1 MHGQAKNMTP
11 MSQPAEI
18 QKPPHKRRNA
28 PETKARIIESAQQL
42 FAAHGYA
49 QAGIREIATHA
60 GVAVSLVPQHFGS
73 KAELFEAA
81 LLEAMAASTVLDV
94 PRDRLGRH
102 LVDVVL
108 NGGDMRLP
116 AMVVLST
123 GDPDAREITARV
135 TRDRIITDLAQ
146 RLGAPD
152 ARDRALEITMLA
164 TGFLIYARQLPVGE
178 VSERTQTKFAQ
189 LLQAIVDES

>member
-1 MHGQAKNMTP
+1 MA
-11 MSQPAEI
+11 QPA
-18 QKPPHKRRNA
+18 KPERPPRKRRNA
-28 PETKARIIESAQQL
+28 SETKARIIKSAQQL

-81 LLEAMAASTVLDV
+81 LTEAMAASTALEG
-94 PRDRLGRH
+94 PREQLGRK
-102 LVDVVL
+102 LVDLVV

-135 TRDRIITDLAQ
+135 TRERIITGLAE
-146 RLGAPD
+146 RLGPPD
-152 ARDRALEITMLA
+152 ARDRAMELTMLS

-178 VSERTQTKFAQ
+178 VSERTRNRFAQ
-189 LLQAIVDES
+189 LLQAIIDER

>member
-1 MHGQAKNMTP
+1 
-11 MSQPAEI
+11 MSQTAKTDEPRRR
-18 QKPPHKRRNA
+18 RRNA

-42 FAAHGYA
+42 FAEHGYA
-49 QAGIREIATHA
+49 QAGIREIANHA

-81 LLEAMAASTVLDV
+81 LLEAMDASTVLDV
-94 PRDRLGRH
+94 PREQLGRH

-135 TRDRIITDLAQ
+135 TRDRIITNLAEH
-146 RLGAPD
+146 LGPPD
-152 ARDRALEITMLA
+152 ARDRALEITMLC

-178 VSERTQTKFAQ
+178 VSDRTRTKFAH

>member
-1 MHGQAKNMTP
+1 
-11 MSQPAEI
+11 MSQPA
-18 QKPPHKRRNA
+18 KTDSPPRKRRNA

-81 LLEAMAASTVLDV
+81 LIEAMESNTALDG
-94 PRDRLGRH
+94 PREQLGRN
-102 LVDVVL
+102 LIELVL

-123 GDPDAREITARV
+123 GDSDAREITARV
-135 TRDRIITDLAQ
+135 TRERIIAQLAE
-146 RLGAPD
+146 RLGPPD
-152 ARDRALEITMLA
+152 ARDRAMEITMLC

-178 VSERTQTKFAQ
+178 ISERTKTRFAD
-189 LLQAIVDES
+189 LLQAIIDER

>member
-1 MHGQAKNMTP
+1 MSPTAKTDEP
-11 MSQPAEI
+11 QRR
-18 QKPPHKRRNA
+18 RRNA

-81 LLEAMAASTVLDV
+81 LLEAMEASPALDA
-94 PRDRLGRH
+94 PRDQLGRH
-102 LVDVVL
+102 LIDLVL

-135 TRDRIITDLAQ
+135 TRDQIITNLAQ
-146 RLGAPD
+146 RLAPPD
-152 ARDRALEITMLA
+152 ARDRALEITMLC

-178 VSERTQTKFAQ
+178 VSERTRTRFAQ

>member
-1 MHGQAKNMTP
+1 
-11 MSQPAEI
+11 MSQPAKTEH
-18 QKPPHKRRNA
+18 PRRKRRNA

-81 LLEAMAASTVLDV
+81 LLEAMAASRALDV
-94 PRDRLGRH
+94 PDDQLGRH
-102 LVDVVL
+102 LVDLVL

-135 TRDRIITDLAQ
+135 TRDRIIADLAE
-146 RLGAPD
+146 RLGPPD
-152 ARDRALEITMLA
+152 GRDRAMEITMLC

-178 VSERTQTKFAQ
+178 ISERTQSKFAGW
-189 LLQAIVDES
+189 LQAIVDEG

>member
-1 MHGQAKNMTP
+1 
-11 MSQPAEI
+11 MSQTAATPARNR
-18 QKPPHKRRNA
+18 QRRNA
-28 PETKARIIESAQQL
+28 PETKARIIEAAQQL

-81 LLEAMAASTVLDV
+81 LTDAMATNTALDA
-94 PRDRLGRH
+94 PREELGRH
-102 LVDVVL
+102 LVELVMT
-108 NGGDMRLP
+108 GGDLRLP

-135 TRDRIITDLAQ
+135 TRDLIITGLAE
-146 RLGAPD
+146 RLGPPD
-152 ARDRALEITMLA
+152 ARDRAMEITMLC
-164 TGFLIYARQLPVGE
+164 TGFLVYARQLPVGE
-178 VSERTQTKFAQ
+178 VSERTTTKFAQ
-189 LLQAIVDES
+189 LLQAIIDER